1 MPGGRTTDGRTKE
14 DAESLRRRAA
24 RITSTA
30 LITAGLVLLV
40 DVGITLAWGEPLS
53 ALRTALAQREAGQ
66 ELERLEADFARAD
79 AHFDRARVP
88 KLGERLERR
97 AESGDAVGRIR
108 IPAIDVTQVIVEGTD
123 TASLRRGP
131 GHYPETVLPGQ
142 RGTVGIA
149 GHRTTYGA
157 PFRRIDEIERGD
169 EIVVETPYAR
179 FVYRFER
186 SRIVDP
192 SQVGVVRDVER
203 DRLVLTACHPLYS
216 AAERYVV
223 FARQVEVHRP

>member
-1 MPGGRTTDGRTKE
+1 M
-14 DAESLRRRAA
+14 
-24 RITSTA
+24 
-30 LITAGLVLLV
+30 
-40 DVGITLAWGEPLS
+40 
-53 ALRTALAQREAGQ
+53 
-66 ELERLEADFARAD
+66 
-79 AHFDRARVP
+79 
-88 KLGERLERR
+88 
-97 AESGDAVGRIR
+97 
-108 IPAIDVTQVIVEGTD
+108 
-123 TASLRRGP
+123 
-131 GHYPETVLPGQ
+131 LPGQ

-169 EIVVETPYAR
+169 EIVVEMPYAR